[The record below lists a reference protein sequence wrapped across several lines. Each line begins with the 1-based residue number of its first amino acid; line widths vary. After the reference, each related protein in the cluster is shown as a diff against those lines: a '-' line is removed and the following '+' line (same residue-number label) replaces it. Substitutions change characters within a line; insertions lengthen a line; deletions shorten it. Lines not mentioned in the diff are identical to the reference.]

1 MSELELT
8 QKLQMASRLC
18 LNVFL
23 QQMLSYFGQRCAAS
37 PLVEILLDK
46 RTCRTTLT
54 KEQLQPLRWP
64 CSEVECS
71 AGNFRNEA
79 SSVGFFRRHPFAVW
93 FVPCEASHRFGAACF
108 RMYTFERGQVV
119 CHRLRNQSQ
128 RVRSTPREGL
138 GDRSTLLDI
147 LP

>member
-46 RTCRTTLT
+46 RICRTTLT

-79 SSVGFFRRHPFAVW
+79 VSVGFFRRHPFAVW
-93 FVPCEASHRFGAACF
+93 FVPCEGFSQIWSSMLQNVYFRAWAGSLPPAAKPEPTSSF
-108 RMYTFERGQVV
+108 DTVERG
-119 CHRLRNQSQ
+119 LRGPFNSA
-128 RVRSTPREGL
+128 
-138 GDRSTLLDI
+138 
-147 LP
+147 